1 MPRLTGAAL
10 SLACLAACATPAPPS
25 AGFRA
30 VGVPIYSNATMDP
43 AVLAGVW
50 QQAATFG
57 AACTP
62 GRVEIGSDLRLSGRL
77 CLDGR
82 VVPVSGVLRA
92 VGPGRVQLSG
102 ADPGGIGAPWW
113 VLWIDSGART
123 LAIGTPSGI
132 FGFVLNR
139 GGPLPE
145 DRFRAAAELFDFN
158 GYETGR
164 LTRLP

>member
-1 MPRLTGAAL
+1 MPRLGLAAL
-10 SLACLAACATPAPPS
+10 ALLAACGAPAPPPG
-25 AGFRA
+25 AFRA
-30 VGVPIYSNATMDP
+30 VAVPIYSNATLDP
-43 AVLAGVW
+43 GVLAGRW
-50 QQAATFG
+50 EQAASFG
-57 AACTP
+57 ASCAP
-62 GRVEIGSDLRLSGRL
+62 GGVEIGADLRVSGQL

-82 VVPVSGVLRA
+82 VVPLSGNLRP

-123 LAIGTPSGI
+123 VAIGTPSGA

-158 GYETGR
+158 GYDTAR
-164 LTRLP
+164 LTRLR